1 MKKFTLILICS
12 FLLSVASPAFAYN
25 MNHFTD
31 DFKVSDAL
39 LLLEKIGATEVF
51 DNLQENSV
59 KIVFYDLAL
68 LSYSYRND
76 YAISGENNFGERYI
90 LINTKY
96 RKCSDEEIA
105 CLIAHESC
113 HKAKVATLAEE
124 TLATQTEAKYWIRLK
139 QANKT
144 YQPTDLNKRLD
155 NLAYLYKHSDKNNNQ
170 IQTRIANSPFYRQ
183 QLALE

>member
-1 MKKFTLILICS
+1 MKKFTLSLLCFI
-12 FLLSVASPAFAYN
+12 FLGIAPAFAYN

-31 DFKVSDAL
+31 DFKISDAL
-39 LLLEKIGATEVF
+39 LLLEKVGADEIF

-59 KIVFYDLAL
+59 KIVFYDLSL
-68 LSYSYRND
+68 LSYSYKD
-76 YAISGENNFGERYI
+76 HYALNGETNFGERYI

-96 RKCSDEEIA
+96 KKCSIEEIA

-113 HKAKVATLAEE
+113 HKSKKATLAEE
-124 TLATQTEAKYWIRLK
+124 TLATQTEAKYWIKLK
-139 QANKT
+139 QPNKT
-144 YQPTDLNKRLD
+144 YQVTDLNKRL
-155 NLAYLYKHSDKNNNQ
+155 NQLAYLYKNSDKNNNY